1 MVPMPSLEN
10 SGANAQASL
19 PIAYG
24 PDERQTLLEI
34 AFASIRHGLSTR
46 HPLSVASDD
55 YNAALQ
61 TPRAT
66 FVTLHLEGRLRGCI
80 GSLEPRHPLVVD
92 VAENAFAAAF
102 RDPRFLDL
110 SAAEL
115 TALECH
121 ISVLGTPVMMAFDS
135 ETDLIAQL
143 RAGVDG
149 LVLEEVG
156 GYRGTFLPSVWDQLP
171 APRDFFSQLK
181 RKAGLPEDYW
191 SKTLR
196 VLRYETTGFHTA
208 FADL

>member
-1 MVPMPSLEN
+1 MVLMPSSEN
-10 SGANAQASL
+10 SGANAEPSL
-19 PIAYG
+19 PIACSPY
-24 PDERQTLLEI
+24 ERRTLLEI
-34 AFASIRHGLSTR
+34 AFASIQHGLSTG
-46 HPLSVASDD
+46 HPLSVASGD
-55 YNAALQ
+55 YHDTLQ

-66 FVTLHLEGRLRGCI
+66 FVTLHLDGRLRGCI

-102 RDPRFLDL
+102 CDPRFLSL
-110 SAAEL
+110 STTEL

-121 ISVLGTPVMMAFDS
+121 ISVLGTPVILAFDS
-135 ETDLIAQL
+135 ETDLITQL

-171 APRDFFSQLK
+171 DPRDFFSQLK
-181 RKAGLPEDYW
+181 RKAGLPEKHW

-196 VLRYETTGFHTA
+196 VLRYETTSFYGSFSGV
-208 FADL
+208 

>member
-1 MVPMPSLEN
+1 MPSRKN
-10 SGANAQASL
+10 SGASVESSL

-34 AFASIRHGLSTR
+34 AFASIRYGLSTR
-46 HPLSVASDD
+46 RPLSVASGD
-55 YNAALQ
+55 YHDTLQ

-66 FVTLHLEGRLRGCI
+66 FVTLQLEGRLRGCI
-80 GSLEPRHPLVVD
+80 GSLEPRYPLVVD

-102 RDPRFLDL
+102 RDPRFLSL
-110 SAAEL
+110 SATEL

-121 ISVLGTPVMMAFDS
+121 ISVLGTPVTMAFDS
-135 ETDLIAQL
+135 EADLITQL

-171 APRDFFSQLK
+171 APRDFFAQLK

-196 VLRYETTGFHTA
+196 VLRYETTGFHRA

>member
-1 MVPMPSLEN
+1 MVPMPSPEDSRASTQL
-10 SGANAQASL
+10 SL

-24 PDERQTLLEI
+24 PDERRTLLDI
-34 AFASIRHGLSTR
+34 AFASIRHGLSTH

-55 YNAALQ
+55 YYAALQ

-66 FVTLHLEGRLRGCI
+66 FVTLQLEGQLRGCI
-80 GSLEPRHPLVVD
+80 GTLEARRPLVVD

-102 RDPRFLDL
+102 RDPRFLAL

-115 TALECH
+115 TTLECH
-121 ISVLGTPVMMAFDS
+121 ISVLGTPVAMAFDS

-143 RAGVDG
+143 RAGIDG

-156 GYRGTFLPSVWDQLP
+156 GYRGTFLPSVWEQLP

-181 RKAGLPEDYW
+181 RKAGLRQDYW
-191 SKTLR
+191 SETLR
-196 VLRYETTGFHTA
+196 VLRYETTGFHGA